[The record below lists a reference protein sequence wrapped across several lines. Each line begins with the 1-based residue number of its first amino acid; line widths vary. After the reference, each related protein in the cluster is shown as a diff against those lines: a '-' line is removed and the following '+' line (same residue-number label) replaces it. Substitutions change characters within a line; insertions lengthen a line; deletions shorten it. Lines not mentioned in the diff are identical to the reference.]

1 MMIDATR
8 KWLRRNRTNFAI
20 GFGVIGTGYIA
31 GQYVLSKIKEAQE
44 RMAGDRIAKEK
55 YALLELLRLLRS
67 LTTTS
72 LRRRF
77 QQNQEDCTITV
88 LELLPTVSE
97 NIIEALPS
105 EKILDELQQK
115 KAQRLGRA
123 TGASDIVQSDLSSGT
138 PSAVDEDGKSIS
150 SESYVHASQM
160 AFSGVG
166 NGEPR
171 PARSKAQ
178 LWGEL
183 KISCTSYIAL
193 LVVRI
198 LSTRSYHQSV
208 YAPIYNLSPQSTDS
222 DST

>member
-1 MMIDATR
+1 MMIDTTR
-8 KWLRRNRTNFAI
+8 RWLRRNRTNFAI
-20 GFGVIGTGYIA
+20 GFGVIGIGYIA

-44 RMAGDRIAKEK
+44 RMVGDRIAKEK
-55 YALLELLRLLRS
+55 YSLLELPRLFRS

-115 KAQRLGRA
+115 KAQRLGRG
-123 TGASDIVQSDLSSGT
+123 TGTSDVAQSDLSSGT
-138 PSAVDEDGKSIS
+138 PSAIDEDGKSIS

-160 AFSGVG
+160 ASSGVG

-183 KISCTSYIAL
+183 KISCTSSIAL
-193 LVVRI
+193 LVVQI
-198 LSTRSYHQSV
+198 LSTRSYNQSV

-222 DST
+222 NST

>member
-1 MMIDATR
+1 MIDATR

-20 GFGVIGTGYIA
+20 GFGVIGIGYIA

-55 YALLELLRLLRS
+55 YALLELPIFQS

-105 EKILDELQQK
+105 ETILDELQQK
-115 KAQRLGRA
+115 KAQRLGRG
-123 TGASDIVQSDLSSGT
+123 TGASDIAPSDLSSGT
-138 PSAVDEDGKSIS
+138 PSAGDEDGKSIS

-160 AFSGVG
+160 ASSGAS

-193 LVVRI
+193 PVVQT
-198 LSTRSYHQSV
+198 LSTRSNHQSV
-208 YAPIYNLSPQSTDS
+208 YAPIYNLSPQSPDP

>member
-1 MMIDATR
+1 MIDTTR
-8 KWLRRNRTNFAI
+8 RWLRRNRTNFAI
-20 GFGVIGTGYIA
+20 GFGVIGIGYIA

-55 YALLELLRLLRS
+55 YLLLELPRSFPS

-115 KAQRLGRA
+115 KAQRLGRG
-123 TGASDIVQSDLSSGT
+123 TGTSDVAQSDLSSGT
-138 PSAVDEDGKSIS
+138 PSAIDEDGKSIS

-160 AFSGVG
+160 ASSGVG

-171 PARSKAQ
+171 PGRSKAQ

-183 KISCTSYIAL
+183 KISCTSSIAL
-193 LVVRI
+193 LVVQI
-198 LSTRSYHQSV
+198 LSTRSYNQSV
-208 YAPIYNLSPQSTDS
+208 YAPIYNLAPQSTDS